1 LGTGSPNPAT
11 ATSPAYSG
19 LSGDYFFGAMTYNSP
34 YGGTWSANFGQRP
47 FAYTPPTGFLP
58 LHTGNL
64 PDSSIVDGSEYFN
77 PVLYTG
83 NNGSNRAITGVGFA
97 PDLVWLKCRSFAYN
111 HRLVDKLQGVSSTLA
126 SNLTSAAVDASS
138 EFNSLDSDGFTITQG
153 SSFEFNANAQTYVTW
168 NWKANGAGVS
178 NTDGSITSTVSAN
191 PTAGVSV
198 VTHTGTG
205 GVGTIGHGL
214 GVAPAMFISKN
225 RVNGATNWHVYHQS
239 VGNTK
244 ALFLNTTDA
253 AITSVNYFN
262 NTSPTDTVFTL
273 ASAINLANTYVTY
286 CFADVEGYSKFGSYT
301 GNGSSD
307 GVFVYLGFR
316 PKWLLIK
323 NTTGYSWILKDTARD
338 TRNVAGRTLVPN
350 ESTAESAAGNNPTDF
365 LSNGFKLREGSVS
378 INSNGTTYIYMAF
391 AENPFKNSLAR

>member
-1 LGTGSPNPAT
+1 
-11 ATSPAYSG
+11 
-19 LSGDYFFGAMTYNSP
+19 MC
-34 YGGTWSANFGQRP
+34 
-47 FAYTPPTGFLP
+47 
-58 LHTGNL
+58 
-64 PDSSIVDGSEYFN
+64 SS
-77 PVLYTG
+77 
-83 NNGSNRAITGVGFA
+83 
-97 PDLVWLKCRSFAYN
+97 DL
-111 HRLVDKLQGVSSTLA
+111 
-126 SNLTSAAVDASS
+126 
-138 EFNSLDSDGFTITQG
+138 
-153 SSFEFNANAQTYVTW
+153 
-168 NWKANGAGVS
+168 VS

-191 PTAGVSV
+191 PTAGFSV

-286 CFADVEGYSKFGSYT
+286 CFAEVEGYSKFGSYT
-301 GNGSSD
+301 GNGSTD
-307 GVFVYLGFR
+307 GPFAYLGFR
-316 PKWLLIK
+316 PRFIMTKRTDAAGPHWVVLD
-323 NTTGYSWILKDTARD
+323 SARD
-338 TRNVAGRTLVPN
+338 TYNPDTSALIPSLSDA
-350 ESTAESAAGNNPTDF
+350 ESTGYLVDF
-365 LSNGFKLREGSVS
+365 LSNGFKVK
-378 INSNGTTYIYMAF
+378 NTGTGTNTSGGTYIYMAF